1 MIIRKLS
8 VGADYKNAMHYY
20 SGQSVVGGNYT
31 IEYIEELDSGDYK
44 IFVKGDDGI
53 FEWKKIVN
61 MPVIQEADLNF

>member
-1 MIIRKLS
+1 
-8 VGADYKNAMHYY
+8 MHYY
-20 SGQSVVGGNYT
+20 AGQSVVGGNYT

-44 IFVKGDDGI
+44 IFVKGDDGV